1 MGILSGIFRSRD
13 KPADRTAGSAF
24 SFFLGQSATGTYV
37 TERSAMQMTA
47 VYCCVRILSEAVASL
62 PFRLI

>member
-24 SFFLGQSATGTYV
+24 SFFLGQSASGKYV
-37 TERSAMQMTA
+37 T
-47 VYCCVRILSEAVASL
+47 
-62 PFRLI
+62 